1 MRHRGTRAARQ
12 VWSFEMKTLDDIFPG
27 NTGRMKKIRVALRLK
42 MPDLMKMDG
51 TKPLDK
57 ALSKKLENAMLEIE
71 RG

>member
-1 MRHRGTRAARQ
+1 
-12 VWSFEMKTLDDIFPG
+12 MKTLDDIFPG

-42 MPDLMKMDG
+42 MPDLMKMDA

-57 ALSKKLENAMLEIE
+57 ALTKQLEKAMLDIE